1 MTEEPLTHSSRI
13 QPVRTARRSRRATLL
28 LSLVAPLLLSA
39 CAAPPNR
46 EIADAQTAIKA
57 ADAANAAQYA
67 PESYKSA
74 ADAYRLANEAVMK
87 GDYRLALN
95 KALESRERAQTAA
108 READEAR
115 IRIRD
120 EVRRRM
126 ADLAVLLATAST
138 RIEEAERARVSRQV
152 IRESRE
158 AMTQLNEDVQEASAA
173 ANAEEYARAQPLVD
187 AVEARLNEIIARLDA
202 ALKAQSPK
210 RKR

>member
-1 MTEEPLTHSSRI
+1 
-13 QPVRTARRSRRATLL
+13 
-28 LSLVAPLLLSA
+28 
-39 CAAPPNR
+39 
-46 EIADAQTAIKA
+46 
-57 ADAANAAQYA
+57 
-67 PESYKSA
+67 
-74 ADAYRLANEAVMK
+74 
-87 GDYRLALN
+87 
-95 KALESRERAQTAA
+95 
-108 READEAR
+108 
-115 IRIRD
+115 
-120 EVRRRM
+120 M
-126 ADLAVLLATAST
+126 ADLLVLLATAST